1 MARSHPPT
9 LITLVTRA
17 LREEC
22 GVTRGTRV
30 LLALSGGGD
39 SMALLHVLAILSK
52 KQGFSLFA
60 HGVDHGLR
68 AEAAAELDRAQAQC
82 EALGVAFTR
91 TVLALTEGGNL
102 QARARDARRAAL
114 IAIAEA
120 QGAERIA
127 TAHHADD
134 RAETVLLRLLRGAGP
149 RGLSVLGPRTGVW
162 IRPQGRARKSDVVA
176 HLTRHHLAFAD
187 DPSNLNRRFLRTRVR
202 YELLPLLEQLS
213 PQIVAHLCALADALA
228 VAPEGGSVHGLHA
241 HSPQP
246 ALPAL
251 ARPLPEFDNEGV
263 ALLLNRAQRLL
274 VGRARTLGQRSARVS
289 LAHGRELSL
298 DPVTLE
304 PQISVARPRPRK
316 R

>member
-1 MARSHPPT
+1 
-9 LITLVTRA
+9 VTRA

-39 SMALLHVLAILSK
+39 SMALLHVLALLAK
-52 KQGFSLFA
+52 KQGFSVFA

-68 AEAAAELDRAQAQC
+68 AEAAAELDQAQAHC

-91 TVLALTEGGNL
+91 TVLALEQGGNL

-114 IAIAEA
+114 LAAA
-120 QGAERIA
+120 KAVTADRIA

-149 RGLSVLGPRTGVW
+149 QGLAVLAPRAGVW
-162 IRPQGRARKSDVVA
+162 IRPQGRARKADIA
-176 HLTRHHLAFAD
+176 LHLARHHLPFAD

-213 PQIVAHLCALADALA
+213 PQIVEHLCALADALE
-228 VAPEGGSVHGLHA
+228 APRGEA
-241 HSPQP
+241 
-246 ALPAL
+246 
-251 ARPLPEFDNEGV
+251 PLPVFDEQGV

-274 VGRARTLGQRSARVS
+274 VGRARALGQRSARVS

-304 PQISVARPRPRK
+304 PQLAPARPRPPK

>member
-39 SMALLHVLAILSK
+39 SMALLHVLARLSQ
-52 KQGFSLFA
+52 KQGFSLLA

-68 AEAAAELDRAQAQC
+68 AEAATELDRAQAQC

-91 TVLALTEGGNL
+91 TVLALEQGGNL

-114 IAIAEA
+114 IAVAEA
-120 QGAERIA
+120 AGADLIA

-162 IRPQGRARKSDVVA
+162 IRPQGRARKSDILA
-176 HLTRHHLAFAD
+176 HLARHHLAFAD
-187 DPSNLNRRFLRTRVR
+187 DPSNLNARFLRTRVR
-202 YELLPLLEQLS
+202 TELLPLLEQLS
-213 PQIVAHLCALADALA
+213 PQIVGHLCALADALA
-228 VAPEGGSVHGLHA
+228 VAGDAAVAGVAAVARQGGSVHA
-241 HSPQP
+241 
-246 ALPAL
+246 
-251 ARPLPEFDNEGV
+251 PLLDDQGV
-263 ALLLNRAQRLL
+263 ALVLNRAQRLL

-289 LAHGRELSL
+289 LSHGRELTL

-304 PQISVARPRPRK
+304 PQIAAARPRPRK